1 MTFDK
6 DKDEFVYMT
15 RTEGFKEF
23 VDYFRNLVDNDV
35 FDTEYFT
42 QDDDQ
47 AVQKFV
53 TGQSFFITTNAQELI
68 KHRQTMEETL
78 EEDFEV
84 KKLVVP
90 AGSEGNVIYGQR
102 LDYGVM
108 ISNKILENENF
119 KAILQFIDWLYYS
132 DEDREFVIWGVERE
146 TYNVVDGK
154 CVPREDISFVHFN
167 EGAPTHLQSDYGFF
181 NGVFL
186 YGGVTTDLLHSIM
199 EDEEIVFQEAM
210 LSKEYTDILPAA
222 PLDDAKGEETSMLS
236 THFKI

>member
-53 TGQSFFITTNAQELI
+53 NGQSFFITTNAQELI
-68 KHRQTMEETL
+68 KHRQTIEETL

-90 AGSEGNVIYGQR
+90 TGSEGNVIYGQR

-132 DEDREFVIWGVERE
+132 DEDREFVIWGVEGE

-154 CVPREDISFVHFN
+154 RVPREDISFVHFN

-236 THFKI
+236 THFNI